1 MQMTAEDDAAKSPA
15 GDAASLTRAGVPPA
29 AVPVR
34 SDDVPALTV
43 ACRALLI
50 LFGVGLSV
58 GLAIGFL
65 LLKDPLTPYL
75 LHNDMRPA
83 IRRFV
88 LGIGFGTAAFVVLAA
103 LAAAFGLRAVRP
115 PAMTLR
121 RAAHRSAPLGC
132 VGFLPLLFQWQ
143 VWKSRDV
150 AFLSLVSLA
159 AICLEAG
166 VRARLPEEPFAPERW
181 LSARFSRLLS
191 NFVARFPRV
200 AARAPFVLVC
210 TAALGYTAHF
220 AYYTICWHYSVRSG
234 YDLALENNLVWNLIH
249 GNQFFKSSPLVG
261 PVGSHF
267 GYHATLLAF
276 VMAPFYALYARPE
289 ALLFLQSALLGFAAV
304 PLYLYSRLYLG
315 TAAACLV
322 ALLYLLCPGV
332 HGANLYEFHYLPLS
346 TFFLWM
352 TLYALEARKNLFAA
366 VAVVLTLSVREDVSA
381 ALVIWG
387 VYLLITGKRPRAGL
401 LVAAVAGTYFL
412 VLKMVLMP
420 RFLGGESFT
429 FIYQK
434 LLPAGENSFGAVL
447 KTVVGNPW
455 YTVGTMLEEDKLIY
469 AMQMLVP
476 LALVPLRRP
485 LTLLLALPGILFTML
500 STGYSPTVSIHYQY
514 TAHWTTFMFVAAVLV
529 LAALDRAGRR
539 ASLAAMA
546 LAMVACSYQYGAVL
560 QKNTS
565 VGGPIPYKFGVDRE
579 GRNRRHALD
588 RLLVHLPPRAKVSC
602 SAFTT
607 PQVSSRPDAYSMTL
621 GLYDTEYILFPTERA
636 DFIANEHETVT
647 GLLAGGTF
655 GVVARERP
663 FALARRGYDTKD
675 NAEMLGM
682 IR

>member
-1 MQMTAEDDAAKSPA
+1 MQMTADDLS
-15 GDAASLTRAGVPPA
+15 SLARGGPPPVGVPA
-29 AVPVR
+29 AG
-34 SDDVPALTV
+34 SDVPALTV

-50 LFGVGLSV
+50 LFGVSLSV
-58 GLAIGFL
+58 GLGIGFVF
-65 LLKDPLTPYL
+65 LKDPLTPYL
-75 LHNDMRPA
+75 VNNDMRPA

-88 LGIGFGTAAFVVLAA
+88 LGAGFGTAAFVEAAA
-103 LAAAFGLRAVRP
+103 LIGAFALRRVRP
-115 PAMTLR
+115 PAVTLR
-121 RAAHRSAPLGC
+121 RAAHRLSPLGC

-143 VWKSRDV
+143 VWKGRDV
-150 AFLSLVSLA
+150 AFLCLVSLA

-166 VRARLPEEPFAPERW
+166 VRARLAEEPFAPERW
-181 LSARFSRLLS
+181 LSARTSRILS
-191 NFVARFPRV
+191 NFAARFPRV
-200 AARAPFVLVC
+200 ASRAPFVLVC
-210 TAALGYTAHF
+210 AAALGYTAHF
-220 AYYTICWHYSVRSG
+220 AYYTIAWHYGVRSG
-234 YDLALENNLVWNLIH
+234 YDLALESNLVWNLIH

-276 VMAPFYALYARPE
+276 VIGPFYALYARPE
-289 ALLFLQSALLGFAAV
+289 TLLFLQSAFLGFAAI

-315 TAAACLV
+315 AAAACLL

-401 LVAAVAGTYFL
+401 VVAAVAGIYFL

-455 YTVGTMLEEDKLIY
+455 YTVGTLLEEDKLIY
-469 AMQMLVP
+469 ALQMLVP
-476 LALVPLRRP
+476 LALIPLRRP
-485 LTLLLALPGILFTML
+485 LTLLLALPGMLFTML

-529 LAALDRAGRR
+529 LASLGRTGRR
-539 ASLAAMA
+539 ACLAAMA
-546 LAMVACSYQYGAVL
+546 LATVACSYQYGAIL

-565 VGGPIPYKFGVDRE
+565 FGGPIPYKFGVDRE
-579 GRNRRHALD
+579 GHSRRQALD
-588 RLLVHLPPRAKVSC
+588 RVLAHLPPRAKVSC

-607 PQVSSRPDAYSMTL
+607 PQVTARPDDYSMTL
-621 GLYDTEYILFPTERA
+621 GLYDAEYILFPTERA
-636 DFIANEHETVT
+636 DFIGNERETVT
-647 GLLAGGTF
+647 GLLSGGTF
-655 GVVARERP
+655 GVVASERP
-663 FALARRGYDTKD
+663 FALARRGQDTSR
-675 NAEMLGM
+675 NAEMLAM